1 MRTFFRKL
9 KVRNKLFVLLAL
21 ALLGL
26 IVLSIV
32 SSLWLASQNII
43 QHQYKSLLPP
53 LYEKQ
58 NQHLSSVQWQSHLND
73 NQTFFTIHKSARYN
87 KFGKLIDTS
96 HKDVPI
102 ELNSPSLERLPKEF
116 SLLSGPNFTL
126 LVELEPN
133 MVRIFMTETAVICL
147 ILMVI
152 GAALIYAILYVV
164 DRLVT
169 RPIRSLNDTT
179 NEIAIEQNYSLRAK
193 QFYPDEIGTL
203 AENFNF
209 MLNRVEQH
217 EQMLRKEKDRAEQAS
232 KRAIELSQKMHEKTE
247 EAKKTNETVNETNE
261 KLAFE
266 VKVRARIERK
276 LTELQKYLNNIINS
290 MPSAIIA
297 INEEQ
302 IISQWNKGAT
312 ELTGFARESAMDN
325 KLTQACSFLTP
336 HQTLI
341 NESLEKQTLNKIERI
356 AFDNQDTA
364 RLLDITIYPLL
375 DTSTPGAVLRIDD
388 ITQKAQME
396 DMMVQS
402 EKMMSLGGL
411 AAGMAHEINN
421 PLGAIIHTVQNIQR
435 RLNPSNKKNQD
446 IASELDTDIQSVRS
460 YIAERDI
467 FSFLDN
473 ITEAGTRAST
483 IVSNML
489 QFSRQST
496 KNLQP
501 QNLHQI
507 IDRAINIARNEYSL
521 TSGYDFKSI
530 DLIRDFDTT
539 MPEVPCIPSEIEQV
553 LLNLLKNAAHALKD
567 YSTSKE
573 FDLDWYSQIQVRTT
587 VKEEVA
593 EIVVEDNGP
602 GMDEQTRKQIFEPF
616 FTTKEVGSG
625 TGLGLSVSYF
635 ILTSHHQGNMHV
647 SSAPGQGTCFT
658 LQLPLQGDSESGASK
673 TEIQLST

>member
-1 MRTFFRKL
+1 MRAFFRRL
-9 KVRNKLFVLLAL
+9 MVRNKLFILLAL

-32 SSLWLASQNII
+32 SSLWLASQNTL
-43 QHQYKSLLPP
+43 QHQYNVLLPP
-53 LYEKQ
+53 LYEAEGQ
-58 NQHLSSVQWQSHLND
+58 NRTSAQWQTYFNTQQS
-73 NQTFFTIHKSARYN
+73 FFTLHRVARYDQN
-87 KFGKLIDTS
+87 GSLLDST
-96 HKDVPI
+96 HQDVPNT
-102 ELNSPSLERLPKEF
+102 LDAKSLKSIPVSY
-116 SLLSGPNFTL
+116 SLLAGPNYSLIVDIEPHLLRTYVSETL
-126 LVELEPN
+126 MICAFLL
-133 MVRIFMTETAVICL
+133 AV
-147 ILMVI
+147 
-152 GAALIYAILYVV
+152 GALLIYAILYVV

-179 NEIAIEQNYSLRAK
+179 NEIAIEQNYALRAK
-193 QFYPDEIGTL
+193 HFYPDEIGTL

-217 EQMLRKEKDRAEQAS
+217 EQLLRTEKERAEQAS
-232 KRAIELSQKMHEKTE
+232 RRAIELSQKMHDKTA
-247 EAKKTNETVNETNE
+247 EAKRTNEKLHESNE

-276 LTELQKYLNNIINS
+276 VTELQKFLNNIINS

-297 INEEQ
+297 INEELV
-302 IISQWNKGAT
+302 INQWNKGAS
-312 ELTGFARESAMDN
+312 ELTGFKRESALDN
-325 KLTQACSFLTP
+325 HVTQACGFLAP
-336 HQTLI
+336 YRDLI
-341 NESLEKQTLNKIERI
+341 VQSLEQKKLNKIERI
-356 AFDNQDTA
+356 AYDNNETS

-375 DTSTPGAVLRIDD
+375 ETTTPGAVLRIDD
-388 ITQKAQME
+388 ITQRAQME

-435 RLNPSNKKNQD
+435 RLNAMIKKNQD
-446 IASELDTDIQSVRS
+446 TALALDTDIQTIRA

-467 FSFLDN
+467 FAFLDN

-521 TSGYDFKSI
+521 ASGYDFKSI
-530 DLIRDFDTT
+530 DLIRDFDLN
-539 MPEVPCIPSEIEQV
+539 MPDVPCIPSEIEQV
-553 LLNLLKNAAHALKD
+553 LLNLLKNAAYALKD
-567 YSTSKE
+567 YANTKE
-573 FDLDWYSQIQVRTT
+573 FDLDWYAQIQVHTQ
-587 VKEEVA
+587 VKHDMA
-593 EIVVEDNGP
+593 EIRVEDNGP
-602 GMDEQTRKQIFEPF
+602 GMNEQTRKQIFEPF
-616 FTTKEVGSG
+616 FTTKEVGAG

-635 ILTSHHQGNMHV
+635 ILTSHHQGNMLV
-647 SSAPGQGTCFT
+647 SSTPGQGTCFT
-658 LQLPLQGDSESGASK
+658 LQIPLSASEQASPPPAL
-673 TEIQLST
+673 LST